1 MARKPTRK
9 RGAVTI
15 QKPAKEELE
24 IDEGM
29 TTTAVHLPVA
39 TFKLLRAV
47 AFVRAQNR
55 GGRPSVS
62 ALITE
67 LAESHRKELEV
78 EATKALRF

>member
-1 MARKPTRK
+1 MTMARKPTRK
-9 RGAVTI
+9 RAAITI
-15 QKPAKEELE
+15 QKKEELA

-39 TFKLLRAV
+39 THKLLRAV

-62 ALITE
+62 KLITE
-67 LAESHRKELEV
+67 LAESRRKELEA
-78 EATKALRF
+78 EARKALRF